1 MNVRWHGGRTY
12 GMGGGEGE
20 GGEDIYDWRGV
31 GEKDICLVCGEGGGG
46 ATSGGKADRISVSK
60 SY

>member
-1 MNVRWHGGRTY
+1 MTGVGGRTY

-31 GEKDICLVCGEGGGG
+31 GEKDICLGGGG
-46 ATSGGKADRISVSK
+46 YFRGEG
-60 SY
+60 